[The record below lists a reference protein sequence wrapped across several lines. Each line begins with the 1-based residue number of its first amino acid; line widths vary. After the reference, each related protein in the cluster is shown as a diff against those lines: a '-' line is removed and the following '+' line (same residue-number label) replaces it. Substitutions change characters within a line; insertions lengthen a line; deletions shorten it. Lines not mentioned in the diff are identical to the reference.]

1 LKIGGILVTKSIIKG
16 KPGEM
21 QMKKRAKNKKI
32 RSESTQ
38 EKIQKTVDGEVK
50 EKPFD
55 FGGLPE
61 RNLKKNL
68 GC

>member
-1 LKIGGILVTKSIIKG
+1 
-16 KPGEM
+16 
-21 QMKKRAKNKKI
+21 MKKQSKKKADKVENRAKKKI
-32 RSESTQ
+32 AERSEAEETT
-38 EKIQKTVDGEVK
+38 ERN
-50 EKPFD
+50 FD

>member
-1 LKIGGILVTKSIIKG
+1 MG

-61 RNLKKNL
+61 RNLRKNL